1 MTKPNDNTETI
12 DFRFVVTGRPDD
24 LKVLTAKWMRSNKT
38 EVVEFL
44 SQAKKSE
51 VVACDG
57 ASSNR
62 VHWAKVECMSFFKY
76 LAESFG
82 AQISAETGAIPSV
95 IKPVA
100 FDSPP
105 LPRSTTPIPPE
116 PVAPKKAAE
125 DDDDWGDEDVDEY
138 PIDID

>member
-24 LKVLTAKWMRSNKT
+24 PKVLTAKWMRSNKA

-82 AQISAETGAIPSV
+82 AQIAAETGAIPLA

-100 FDSPP
+100 PDPIP
-105 LPRSTTPIPPE
+105 LPRSTTPIPLE
-116 PVAPKKAAE
+116 PVAPSVADG
-125 DDDDWGDEDVDEY
+125 DDDGWDDDEPYTPEY
-138 PIDID
+138 

>member
-24 LKVLTAKWMRSNKT
+24 LKVLTAKWMRSNKA

-51 VVACDG
+51 VVASGGTSPD
-57 ASSNR
+57 R
-62 VHWAKVECMSFFKY
+62 VHWAKIECIAFFKY

-82 AQISAETGAIPSV
+82 AQIAAETGAIPLA

-100 FDSPP
+100 PDPIP
-105 LPRSTTPIPPE
+105 LPRSPLE
-116 PVAPKKAAE
+116 PVASTVADG
-125 DDDDWGDEDVDEY
+125 DDDGWDDDEPCTPEY
-138 PIDID
+138 